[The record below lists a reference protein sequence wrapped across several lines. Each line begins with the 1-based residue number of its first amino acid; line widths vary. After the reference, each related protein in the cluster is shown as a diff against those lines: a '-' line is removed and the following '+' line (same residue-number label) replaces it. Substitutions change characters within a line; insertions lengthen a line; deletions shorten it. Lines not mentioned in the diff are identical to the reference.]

1 MRKIDRASRERRA
14 PKRRPR
20 APSLDLPATTMR
32 RLGAQGVDMVI
43 RHLEGFRRRSIGETA
58 SRTELEALLH
68 EPAPVRGRAPLA
80 VLRRLERD
88 VLKHSLSTNHPRFY
102 GFIPSGASFP
112 GMLGDFLTSGFNIYS
127 GVWIEAAGP
136 SQIELTVI
144 DWFRRWLGMP
154 ATAGGTMVSG
164 GSVANLTALV
174 VAREAMLERSDR
186 RGRARTVLYASDQ
199 AHSSIERAARIL
211 DFPENRVRLL
221 PADEQF
227 RLCVASL
234 DASIRRDRKRGLR
247 PLCVVANG
255 GSTNTGSVDRLPELA
270 RLCRHHKV
278 WLHVDGAYGGFAVL
292 TRRGREALRGIGRAD
307 SVTLDPHK
315 WLCAPYE
322 AGCLMVRDRRLL
334 RRAFD
339 VRPDYLQ
346 DTRLRKE
353 DFNFSDY
360 GIQLTRS
367 CRALKIWLTLQ
378 IYGTRRIAAS
388 MDRALDLGARTARR
402 LAASPTF
409 EILAPPSL
417 GVVCFR
423 YIPEDLRRKS
433 SSRTSLPW
441 RSAAQEQRLWR
452 VNERVVRRIQE
463 RRWSFLTSTVL
474 NSRYSLR
481 LCILNHRTRWPDI
494 LDTLGEIETE
504 GDAAGALA

>member
-1 MRKIDRASRERRA
+1 
-14 PKRRPR
+14 
-20 APSLDLPATTMR
+20 MR
-32 RLGAQGVDMVI
+32 RLGARSVDMVI
-43 RHLEGFRRRSIGETA
+43 RHLEGFRRRTTGESA
-58 SRTELEALLH
+58 DRAELEALLH

-88 VLKHSLSTNHPRFY
+88 VLKYSLSTNHPRFY
-102 GFIPSGASFP
+102 AFIPSGATFP
-112 GMLGDFLTSGFNIYS
+112 GMLGDFLASGFNVYA
-127 GVWIEAAGP
+127 GAWIEAAGP
-136 SQIELTVI
+136 AQIELTVI

-154 ATAGGTMVSG
+154 ATTGGTMVSG

-186 RGRARTVLYASDQ
+186 HGRARTVLYASSQ
-199 AHSSIERAARIL
+199 AHSSIERAARVL
-211 DFPENRVRLL
+211 DFPANHVRLL
-221 PADEQF
+221 PADDRF
-227 RLCVASL
+227 RLSVSAL
-234 DASIRRDRKRGLR
+234 DASIRRDRKRGLH

-255 GSTNTGSVDRLPELA
+255 GSTNTGSIDPLPELA

-292 TRRGREALRGIGRAD
+292 TRRGRSALRGIGRAD

-322 AGCLMVRDRRLL
+322 AGCLLVRNRRLL

-339 VRPDYLQ
+339 VRPEYLQ
-346 DTRLRKE
+346 DLRLRKE

-367 CRALKIWLTLQ
+367 SRALKIWLTLQ

-388 MDRALDLGARTARR
+388 MDRALDLAARTARR
-402 LAASPTF
+402 LTTSPAF
-409 EILAPPSL
+409 EILAPPAL
-417 GVVCFR
+417 GVICFR
-423 YIPEDLRRKS
+423 YLPEGFRRRS
-433 SSRTSLPW
+433 SSRTSLPP
-441 RSAAQEQRLWR
+441 RSAAEERRLRR
-452 VNERVVRRIQE
+452 VNEEIVRRIQE

-474 NSRYSLR
+474 NGRYSLR
-481 LCILNHRTRWPDI
+481 LCVLSHHTLWSDI

-504 GDAAGALA
+504 GDDASA